1 MHSSPSR
8 YFVGME
14 NSNHEIST
22 DKNETYELDRMNI
35 AEIVA
40 ENERRNAAL
49 TVDYDPVDGIG
60 CCGRR
65 EPYDMNMKDGSLHR
79 YMIPSTMASELDS
92 LQTMDMEQWQLL
104 RLRHDFEYW
113 CATCVK
119 ILDKVT
125 GRMVNLVLNRP
136 QRRVLKIL
144 EDQRLAD
151 RPLRLI
157 MLKARQWGG
166 STLVQMY
173 MIWIQLMLK
182 RNWNSVICG
191 HLQQTASAIKSMY
204 SRVLRRYPK
213 HLCYDGKRPQFVNF
227 EGSRNVKQ
235 LNMSESLII
244 TASAQ
249 SEDAIRGYDVKMA
262 HLSEVAFWPDTP
274 QHSPDDLIRS
284 ISGTIPLEP
293 LSMIVLEST
302 ANGVGNYFHNEWQR
316 AKSGHSDKTPVFVP
330 WHEIEI
336 YQMPVDDAAALVATL
351 DDYEKLLWQEGCTL
365 EQINWYHHKRR
376 EYSSQVLM
384 AAEFPSTDVEAFATN
399 SRNVFDPRMLEPLR
413 KTCNLAPMVG
423 DIVAASAKSIKG
435 VSFEEGCGG
444 NAMKVW
450 KMPEASNLRNRYV
463 VTVDVGGRVEQ
474 ADWSVIAVFDTHN
487 NSPDLIPEVVAQ
499 WRGHLD
505 KDLMAWK
512 AAQIARFYSNA
523 LLVFESNT
531 LESDSYVGKTIFE
544 TISRAY
550 PNLYFRT
557 NKSNEQMPGFHTNI
571 ATKNDAISNLLAYVR
586 DQAYIERDQQA
597 INEMVQY
604 QLLPN
609 GRSYGAQKGCHD
621 DILMTRAIGL
631 LIIEKMKISHAHH
644 GTKSPAQFIKEDN
657 EMFFG

>member
-1 MHSSPSR
+1 M
-8 YFVGME
+8 
-14 NSNHEIST
+14 T
-22 DKNETYELDRMNI
+22 I
-35 AEIVA
+35 AEIID
-40 ENERRNAAL
+40 ENKRRNAAL
-49 TVDYDPVDGIG
+49 TVDYDPVAGIG
-60 CCGRR
+60 CSGPR
-65 EPYDMNMKDGSLHR
+65 EPYALKMKDGSLHH
-79 YMIPSTMASELDS
+79 YMIPVTMVSELDPTGTVD
-92 LQTMDMEQWQLL
+92 QEQWQLM
-104 RLRHDFEYW
+104 RLKHDFEYW

-119 ILDKVT
+119 ILDKVS

-144 EDQRLAD
+144 ESQRLTG

-166 STLVQMY
+166 STLMQMY

-182 RNWNSVICG
+182 KNWNSVICG

-213 HLCYDGKRPQFVNF
+213 HMCNDGKRPQFVNF

-235 LNMSESLII
+235 LSTSESLII

-262 HLSEVAFWPDTP
+262 HLTEVAFWPDTP

-336 YQMPVDDAAALVATL
+336 YQIPVDDAAALIATL

-365 EQINWYHHKRR
+365 EQINWYHNKRR

-399 SRNVFDPRMLEPLR
+399 NRNVFDPKMLEPMY
-413 KTCNLAPMVG
+413 KTCDLKPKLG
-423 DIVAASAKSIKG
+423 DIVAAGSKSIKG

-450 KMPEASNLRNRYV
+450 KMPESSNFRSRYV
-463 VTVDVGGRVEQ
+463 VTVDVGGRGNQ

-487 NSPDLIPEVVAQ
+487 DASENNDHRPEVVAQ

-523 LLVFESNT
+523 LLVFESNS

-544 TISRAY
+544 SIGHSY
-550 PNLYFRT
+550 SNLYFRT

-571 ATKNDAISNLLAYVR
+571 VTKNDAISNLLAYVR
-586 DQAYIERDQQA
+586 DHAYIERDQQA

-631 LIIEKMKISHAHH
+631 LIIEKMKIGHANHA
-644 GTKSPAQFIKEDN
+644 TKLPGQFIKEEN
-657 EMFFG
+657 KMFFA